1 MSKRYRK
8 EEEKSKTSSSPI
20 HEAWISAALISPDYR
35 PTIFSAMGTF
45 GPALFASQTARYV
58 YNAYAADA
66 TCSPMDLLER
76 PDAPQD
82 LERFLLQALDIL
94 HSWES
99 TNKDKRSL
107 TQIVD
112 YLAGLARKRLILEA
126 VEKEFT
132 PVQLSEVIANLPTTA
147 PAEEVS
153 FTDLLTSRYRELVDS
168 IGLKQDNVLQTTWSS
183 LNRIMQGGFRD
194 GELIV
199 IAARPGM
206 GKTALALCIALSL
219 SFQRGVDFYSMEMG
233 SKEILDRCLSIL
245 LDIPNSEILQP
256 TDRLRKYQRAVE
268 QFTSIM
274 DLRLEDRGS
283 LTLNE
288 MLYRSKGRV
297 PVIDYLQ
304 LVPGLDRG
312 DDYESRQLQVTAM
325 SKACKEYARV
335 NQTPVIV
342 LSQLN
347 REVEKRKDKRPL
359 PSDLRESGAVEQDAD
374 KILFIYRDAVY
385 NGEDEDKQRPHE
397 AELIVSKQRNG
408 PTGTVR
414 LTFEPMYG
422 RFYEGE

>member
-35 PTIFSAMGTF
+35 DTIFSAMGTF

-58 YNAYAADA
+58 YNAYATDA

-153 FTDLLTSRYRELVDS
+153 FTDLLTSRYR
-168 IGLKQDNVLQTTWSS
+168 
-183 LNRIMQGGFRD
+183 
-194 GELIV
+194 
-199 IAARPGM
+199 
-206 GKTALALCIALSL
+206 
-219 SFQRGVDFYSMEMG
+219 
-233 SKEILDRCLSIL
+233 
-245 LDIPNSEILQP
+245 
-256 TDRLRKYQRAVE
+256 
-268 QFTSIM
+268 
-274 DLRLEDRGS
+274 
-283 LTLNE
+283 
-288 MLYRSKGRV
+288 
-297 PVIDYLQ
+297 
-304 LVPGLDRG
+304 
-312 DDYESRQLQVTAM
+312 
-325 SKACKEYARV
+325 
-335 NQTPVIV
+335 
-342 LSQLN
+342 
-347 REVEKRKDKRPL
+347 
-359 PSDLRESGAVEQDAD
+359 
-374 KILFIYRDAVY
+374 
-385 NGEDEDKQRPHE
+385 
-397 AELIVSKQRNG
+397 
-408 PTGTVR
+408 
-414 LTFEPMYG
+414 
-422 RFYEGE
+422 